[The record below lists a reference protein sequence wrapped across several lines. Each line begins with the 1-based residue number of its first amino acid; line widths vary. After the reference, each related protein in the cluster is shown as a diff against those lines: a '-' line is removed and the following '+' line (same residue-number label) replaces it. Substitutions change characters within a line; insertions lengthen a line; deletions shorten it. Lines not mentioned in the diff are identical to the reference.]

1 MDAAAV
7 THGTVR
13 QYCSSET
20 GNRFSQKQ
28 FCLSRANDFI
38 KNKEQ
43 LGLAGITRS
52 V

>member
-20 GNRFSQKQ
+20 NNTFSQKQ
-28 FCLSRANDFI
+28 LCPNRADDFI
-38 KNKEQ
+38 KNKE
-43 LGLAGITRS
+43 LGHYKVNFT
-52 V
+52 